1 MLWTLIFGEKLARQT
16 VLIWRSLRRQ
26 SIGTA
31 NVHAAESLCH
41 NNFHGIV
48 AATGKFDDEAKELR
62 QIGLDSEVFN
72 LYSEAGNGF
81 AGHVYQVFR
90 LAAA

>member
-1 MLWTLIFGEKLARQT
+1 MDSDFWRKVSAVDSIDLA
-16 VLIWRSLRRQ
+16 VLATPKHS
-26 SIGTA
+26 A

-62 QIGLDSEVFN
+62 QIGLDSAFN